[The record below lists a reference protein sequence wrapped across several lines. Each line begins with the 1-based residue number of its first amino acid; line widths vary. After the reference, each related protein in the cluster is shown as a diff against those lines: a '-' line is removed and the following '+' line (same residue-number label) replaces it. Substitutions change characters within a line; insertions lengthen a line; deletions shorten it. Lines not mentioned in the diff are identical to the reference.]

1 MTEPE
6 KTPIQKTQ
14 EAELA
19 LRRMLLM
26 DQIDE
31 NAFSKQALVLASD
44 YADNNAPFEACRLI
58 ESLTLTYIE
67 DHLPGQAAADE
78 SFAAQLYAL
87 SQKIVDLGIVDL
99 TPTYNCTAAPA
110 KA

>member
-1 MTEPE
+1 MSDQE

-31 NAFSKQALVLASD
+31 KVYSKQLLVLACD
-44 YADNNAPFEACRLI
+44 YAGQNAPLEACRLI
-58 ESLTLTYIE
+58 EGVTLTYIE
-67 DHLPGQAAADE
+67 DHLPAEDE
-78 SFAAQLYAL
+78 PFVAQLYAL
-87 SQKIVDLGIVDL
+87 SQAIVEAGIVSL
-99 TPTYNCTAAPA
+99 VPTYNCTSSPA